1 MDSIKEAIED
11 IKKGKMVVVVDD
23 EAREN
28 EGDLVMAASKV
39 TPEAINF
46 MAKHGRGL
54 ICVSLVGE
62 RLKKLGLSQ
71 MERRSYSSEANFTV
85 SCDAREGVSTGISA
99 ADRAR
104 TIRVLS
110 NADSTD
116 TDITTPGHVFPIK
129 YRSGGVL
136 VRAGHTEASLD
147 LSRIAGVGEAGVI
160 CEIMN
165 EDGTMARLPQ
175 LKEYVKKHGLK
186 LISIA
191 DLIKYRY
198 ENEKL
203 VEPVCDTRFPTKYG
217 EFRLFLYQ
225 SIIDKE
231 DTHLALVMGDVRGEK
246 DVLVRVHSQCLTG
259 DVLGSLRCDCGR
271 QMDKA
276 LSVIGKEKKGVFLYM
291 RQEGRGV
298 GLVNKIKA
306 YCLQDGGMDT
316 VEANHALGFK
326 ADLRDYGIGAQI
338 LSDLG
343 LSDIRLLTNNPRKII
358 GISGY
363 GLKITK
369 RIAIST
375 GSNPENEYYLK
386 TKKEKLGH
394 YLD

>member
-23 EAREN
+23 ESREN

-62 RLKKLGLSQ
+62 QLKKLGLSQ
-71 MERRSYSSEANFTV
+71 MERRSYSREANFTV
-85 SCDAREGVSTGISA
+85 SCDAREGVTTGISA

-110 NADSTD
+110 HADSSD
-116 TDITTPGHVFPIK
+116 TDLTTPGHVFPIK

-136 VRAGHTEASLD
+136 VRAGHTEASVD

-203 VEPVCDTRFPTKYG
+203 IEPVCDTRLPTKYG
-217 EFRLFLYQ
+217 EFRLILYQ
-225 SIIDKE
+225 SVIDKK
-231 DTHLALVMGDVRGEK
+231 DTHLALVMGDVKGEK

-316 VEANHALGFK
+316 VEANHALGFE

-343 LSDIRLLTNNPRKII
+343 LSEIRLLTNNPRKII

-369 RIAIST
+369 RIAVSI